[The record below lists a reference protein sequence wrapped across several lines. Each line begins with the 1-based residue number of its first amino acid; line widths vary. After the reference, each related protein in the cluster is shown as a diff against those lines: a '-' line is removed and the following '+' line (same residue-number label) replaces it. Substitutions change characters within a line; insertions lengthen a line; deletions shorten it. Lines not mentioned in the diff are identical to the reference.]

1 MNYMEKHRVRVGL
14 RIAAARRAAGFSG
27 QEAFAEHVKITRRHL
42 SRIETGRSLPRA
54 DLLARIAEATGKTES
69 FFESDEDEEAA
80 RMRAPRSILEELHDQ
95 LGAALGRGAEAQ
107 T

>member
-1 MNYMEKHRVRVGL
+1 MRVGL
-14 RIAAARRAAGFSG
+14 RIAEARKAAGYG
-27 QEAFAEHVKITRRHL
+27 QEAFAERVNVTRRHL
-42 SRIETGRSLPRA
+42 SRIETGRNLPRPE
-54 DLLARIAEATGKTES
+54 LLARIAAATGKTES
-69 FFESDEDEEAA
+69 FFESEDDEEAA